1 MQINDDRLTEK
12 YALALKCLLAAHAID
27 SSDPTLHVQLVRF
40 RLALNDLK
48 EPLPEK
54 ISDVVLK
61 EFEAILPKSVKLTE
75 WNNTYLTSHK
85 ESVDHVRA
93 ALSARLI
100 ITPNDKAACEKE
112 FVSTLDLSSTTLEK
126 AISGLE
132 TLDEWKADAA
142 TKQAYNEKAHNKWK
156 EASAF
161 VSK

>member
-1 MQINDDRLTEK
+1 M
-12 YALALKCLLAAHAID
+12 
-27 SSDPTLHVQLVRF
+27 
-40 RLALNDLK
+40 K

-54 ISDVVLK
+54 ISDIVLEK
-61 EFEAILPKSVKLTE
+61 FETILPKTTNLND
-75 WNNTYLTSHK
+75 WNDTYLRSHN

-93 ALSARLI
+93 ALSARLLI
-100 ITPNDKAACEKE
+100 APNEKAACEKD
-112 FVSTLDLSSTTLEK
+112 FVSTIDLSSTTLEK

-132 TLDEWKADAA
+132 TLDEWKADAT

>member
-1 MQINDDRLTEK
+1 M
-12 YALALKCLLAAHAID
+12 KCLLAAHAID
-27 SSDPTLHVQLVRF
+27 SLDPTLHVQLVRF
-40 RLALNDLK
+40 RLAINDLK

-61 EFEAILPKSVKLTE
+61 EFEAILPKSTNLDE
-75 WNNTYLTSHK
+75 WNNAYLTSHK

-93 ALSARLI
+93 ALSARLLI
-100 ITPNDKAACEKE
+100 NLNDKPTCEKE
-112 FVSTLDLSSTTLEK
+112 FVSTLDLANTTLEK
-126 AISGLE
+126 AVSGLE
-132 TLDEWKADAA
+132 TLDDWKADAA